1 MKLVRQP
8 QLSVVVFE
16 KIGWEMKDY
25 EVWSE
30 KLLANQLAFV
40 LPSSLRGKPHTR
52 FAIVN
57 PQTSFELLVEILDS
71 MDK

>member
-1 MKLVRQP
+1 VRKP

-16 KIGWEMKDY
+16 RVGWDMEDY
-25 EVWSE
+25 EKWSE
-30 KLLANQLAFV
+30 QLLADQTAFV

-71 MDK
+71 MEK